1 VAFSVPII
9 FPHYQHKD
17 KNKKQHNQMA
27 NEQNLIPAKKG
38 EIRNPK
44 GRGKGVRGRATIV
57 REWLMVE
64 QKFKN
69 PLTGQEEILSQA
81 DIMTLAVINKAR
93 KGDVI
98 AFRELMDSGFGKNK
112 EIQETML
119 SVTTPTIVFKNFD
132 NDNDTDE

>member
-1 VAFSVPII
+1 MACAII
-9 FPHYQHKD
+9 NIK
-17 KNKKQHNQMA
+17 HNQMP

-44 GRGKGVRGRATIV
+44 GRGHARGRATIV

-112 EIQETML
+112 EIQETLL

-132 NDNDTDE
+132 NDTDEG

>member
-1 VAFSVPII
+1 MP
-9 FPHYQHKD
+9 
-17 KNKKQHNQMA
+17 

-38 EIRNPK
+38 EIRNTK
-44 GRGKGVRGRATIV
+44 GRGKGVRNRKTIV

-81 DIMTLAVINKAR
+81 DIMTLAVISKAR

-98 AFRELMDSGFGKNK
+98 AFRELMDSGFGKNT
-112 EIQETML
+112 EVQETTL
-119 SVTTPTIVFKNFD
+119 SVTTPTIVFKDFG
-132 NDNDTDE
+132 NDTNDGTTDE

>member
-1 VAFSVPII
+1 MP
-9 FPHYQHKD
+9 
-17 KNKKQHNQMA
+17 
-27 NEQNLIPAKKG
+27 NEQNLIPAKAG

-44 GRGKGVRGRATIV
+44 GRGKGVRNRATIV
-57 REWLMVE
+57 KEWLMVE

-98 AFRELMDSGFGKNK
+98 AFRELMDSGFGKVT
-112 EIQETML
+112 EMIQSEH
-119 SVTTPTIVFKNFD
+119 TINQPIQIVID
-132 NDNDTDE
+132 

>member
-1 VAFSVPII
+1 MP
-9 FPHYQHKD
+9 
-17 KNKKQHNQMA
+17 

-44 GRGKGVRGRATIV
+44 GRGHARGRATIV

-81 DIMTLAVINKAR
+81 DMITLALISKAR
-93 KGDVI
+93 KGDVA
-98 AFRELMDSGFGKNK
+98 AFRELMDSGYGKNQ
-112 EIQETML
+112 EIVKNEI
-119 SVTTPTIVFKNFD
+119 SVFKPLELTQEQID
-132 NDNDTDE
+132 AYIDKL

>member
-1 VAFSVPII
+1 MP
-9 FPHYQHKD
+9 
-17 KNKKQHNQMA
+17 
-27 NEQNLIPAKKG
+27 NEQNLIPAKAG

-44 GRGKGVRGRATIV
+44 GRGKGVRNRATIV
-57 REWLMVE
+57 KEWLMVE

-98 AFRELMDSGFGKNK
+98 AFRELMDSGFGKNQ
-112 EIQETML
+112 EIVKNEISVLKPLELTQEQIDKAIEKL
-119 SVTTPTIVFKNFD
+119 
-132 NDNDTDE
+132 

>member
-1 VAFSVPII
+1 MACAII
-9 FPHYQHKD
+9 NI
-17 KNKKQHNQMA
+17 KNNQMP

-38 EIRNPK
+38 EIRNKK
-44 GRGKGVRGRATIV
+44 GRGKGVRNRATIV

-93 KGDVI
+93 KGDVV

-112 EIQETML
+112 EIQETLL

-132 NDNDTDE
+132 NDTDEG

>member
-1 VAFSVPII
+1 MP
-9 FPHYQHKD
+9 
-17 KNKKQHNQMA
+17 

-98 AFRELMDSGFGKNK
+98 AFRELMDSGFGKNQ
-112 EIQETML
+112 EIVKNEI
-119 SVTTPTIVFKNFD
+119 SVFKPLELTQEQIDKAIENL
-132 NDNDTDE
+132 

>member
-1 VAFSVPII
+1 MP
-9 FPHYQHKD
+9 
-17 KNKKQHNQMA
+17 

-38 EIRNPK
+38 EIRNPR
-44 GRGKGVRGRATIV
+44 GRGHARGRATIV

-98 AFRELMDSGFGKNK
+98 AFRELMDSGFGKVT
-112 EIQETML
+112 EIIQSEIKVDPLRIVIETDWK
-119 SVTTPTIVFKNFD
+119 PK
-132 NDNDTDE
+132 DE

>member
-1 VAFSVPII
+1 MHGIRILKII
-9 FPHYQHKD
+9 HLLTSRKE
-17 KNKKQHNQMA
+17 HNQMP
-27 NEQNLIPAKKG
+27 NEQNLIPAKAG

-44 GRGKGVRGRATIV
+44 GRGKGVRNRATIV
-57 REWLMVE
+57 KEWLMVE

-112 EIQETML
+112 EIQETLL

-132 NDNDTDE
+132 NDTDEG

>member
-1 VAFSVPII
+1 
-9 FPHYQHKD
+9 
-17 KNKKQHNQMA
+17 MA

-98 AFRELMDSGFGKNK
+98 AFRELMDSGFGKVTNQSIPAGTRFK
-112 EIQETML
+112 KGETIYLML
-119 SVTTPTIVFKNFD
+119 
-132 NDNDTDE
+132 EG

>member
-1 VAFSVPII
+1 MP
-9 FPHYQHKD
+9 
-17 KNKKQHNQMA
+17 

-44 GRGKGVRGRATIV
+44 GRGHARGRATIV
-57 REWLMVE
+57 KEWLMVE

-98 AFRELMDSGFGKNK
+98 AFRELMDSGYGKNQ
-112 EIQETML
+112 EIVKNEI
-119 SVTTPTIVFKNFD
+119 SVFKPLELTQEQID
-132 NDNDTDE
+132 AYIDKL

>member
-1 VAFSVPII
+1 MP
-9 FPHYQHKD
+9 
-17 KNKKQHNQMA
+17 

-38 EIRNPK
+38 DIRNPK
-44 GRGKGVRGRATIV
+44 GRGHARGRATIV

-93 KGDVI
+93 NGDVI
-98 AFRELMDSGFGKNK
+98 AFRELMDSGFGKNQ
-112 EIQETML
+112 EIVKNEI
-119 SVTTPTIVFKNFD
+119 SVFKPLELTQEQIDKAIENL
-132 NDNDTDE
+132 

>member
-1 VAFSVPII
+1 MP
-9 FPHYQHKD
+9 
-17 KNKKQHNQMA
+17 

-44 GRGKGVRGRATIV
+44 GRGKGARNRKTIV

-81 DIMTLAVINKAR
+81 DIMTLAIISKAR
-93 KGDVI
+93 KGDVA
-98 AFRELMDSGFGKNK
+98 AFRELMDSGFGKNT
-112 EIQETML
+112 EVQETTL
-119 SVTTPTIVFKNFD
+119 SVTTPTIVFKDFG
-132 NDNDTDE
+132 NDTNDGTTDE

>member
-1 VAFSVPII
+1 MPNA
-9 FPHYQHKD
+9 
-17 KNKKQHNQMA
+17 
-27 NEQNLIPAKKG
+27 QNLIPAKAG

-44 GRGKGVRGRATIV
+44 GRGKGVRNRATIV
-57 REWLMVE
+57 KEWLMVE

-112 EIQETML
+112 EIQEITGGG
-119 SVTTPTIVFKNFD
+119 ININFVNHASD
-132 NDNDTDE
+132 

>member
-1 VAFSVPII
+1 MRILKII
-9 FPHYQHKD
+9 HLLTSRKE
-17 KNKKQHNQMA
+17 HNQMP

-44 GRGKGVRGRATIV
+44 GRGKGSRGRATIV

-69 PLTGQEEILSQA
+69 PLTGQDEILSQA

-98 AFRELMDSGFGKNK
+98 AFRELMDSGFGKVT
-112 EIQETML
+112 EVIQSEMKVEPLRIVIETDWK
-119 SVTTPTIVFKNFD
+119 PKD
-132 NDNDTDE
+132 KDE

>member
-1 VAFSVPII
+1 MP
-9 FPHYQHKD
+9 
-17 KNKKQHNQMA
+17 

-38 EIRNPK
+38 EIRNPN
-44 GRGKGVRGRATIV
+44 GRGHARGRATIV
-57 REWLMVE
+57 KEWLMVE

-98 AFRELMDSGFGKNK
+98 AFRELMDSGFGKVK
-112 EIQETML
+112 EMIQSEH
-119 SVTTPTIVFKNFD
+119 TINQPIQIVID
-132 NDNDTDE
+132 

>member
-1 VAFSVPII
+1 
-9 FPHYQHKD
+9 
-17 KNKKQHNQMA
+17 MA

-81 DIMTLAVINKAR
+81 DIMTLAVISKAR

-132 NDNDTDE
+132 NDNDTDEE

>member
-1 VAFSVPII
+1 
-9 FPHYQHKD
+9 
-17 KNKKQHNQMA
+17 MA

-69 PLTGQEEILSQA
+69 PLTGKEEILSQA
-81 DIMTLAVINKAR
+81 DIMTLAVISKTR

-98 AFRELMDSGFGKNK
+98 AFRELMDSGFGKNTD
-112 EIQETML
+112 IQETTID
-119 SVTTPTIVFKNFD
+119 VKPTRIVFKKFN
-132 NDNDTDE
+132 EE

>member
-1 VAFSVPII
+1 MP
-9 FPHYQHKD
+9 
-17 KNKKQHNQMA
+17 

-44 GRGKGVRGRATIV
+44 GRGHARGRATIV

-98 AFRELMDSGFGKNK
+98 AFRELMDSGFGKVT
-112 EIQETML
+112 EIIQSEIKVDPLRIVIETDWK
-119 SVTTPTIVFKNFD
+119 PK
-132 NDNDTDE
+132 DE